1 MHCRAGVCRWVG
13 VSCGCVVCAMYASL
27 RHIKNHKLI
36 SQAKYHHTF
45 PLPQCAHTHTH
56 THTHTHSE
64 CTTLHSPSTLHCTIT
79 PFTPAHNFTVP
90 SHPSHLP
97 YLHCA
102 ITPSP
107 LPPHLRY
114 NITYLFTINFK
125 SEYDYI
131 NGIET
136 QSFLIFTWL
145 NIKICIN

>member
-1 MHCRAGVCRWVG
+1 M
-13 VSCGCVVCAMYASL
+13 SCGCVVCAMYASL
-27 RHIKNHKLI
+27 RHIKNHKLDWVYFTGKVP
-36 SQAKYHHTF
+36 SHLLTPSACTHT
-45 PLPQCAHTHTH
+45 QMHTHTH

-64 CTTLHSPSTLHCTIT
+64 CTTLPSPSTLHCTIT
-79 PFTPAHNFTVP
+79 PFTPAHTFTVP

-107 LPPHLRY
+107 LPPHLRC